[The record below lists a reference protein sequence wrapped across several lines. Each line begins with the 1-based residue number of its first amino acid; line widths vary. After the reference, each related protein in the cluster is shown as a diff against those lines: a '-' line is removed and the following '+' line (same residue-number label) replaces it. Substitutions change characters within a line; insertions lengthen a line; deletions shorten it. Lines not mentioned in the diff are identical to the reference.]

1 MPIARTR
8 SQKSGP
14 YVPVPKQ
21 IARRSIPGKGLS
33 HLAGKPVL
41 RGILGD
47 VEVND
52 PSAVKPEHDQ
62 GVEKSERRGGDHEHV
77 DRRNVGQVIV

>member
-1 MPIARTR
+1 
-8 SQKSGP
+8 
-14 YVPVPKQ
+14 
-21 IARRSIPGKGLS
+21 
-33 HLAGKPVL
+33 L